1 MAALPVFLISL
12 GGTFI
17 RYTTKLAAESAAK
30 RYGAKLVSEAATKG
44 KKFINASSKKALK
57 LFKEATETAKPKPK
71 PKAKPKPKTLKGPA
85 SPKAKPKAKPLKG
98 PAATRPVAKKSPSKL
113 DTSKSP
119 TKPKVTPKKSLKDK
133 AGGSVAAGTVLTL
146 ASLPFTVKKDKSV
159 KAENT
164 SAKTDSGAKNYRP
177 GTVPKSKGPTS
188 RPKIDYNVGITA
200 GQKKGVQGVSFKTA
214 FRHFRNKG
222 DKTFKWNGTTYTT
235 KLEEK
240 KREK

>member
-1 MAALPVFLISL
+1 MMALPVFLISL
-12 GGTFI
+12 GGSFI
-17 RYTTKLAAESAAK
+17 RYTTKLAAQSAAK
-30 RYGAKLVSEAATKG
+30 RYKGAKLVSEAATKG
-44 KKFINASSKKALK
+44 KKFIDASSKKALK
-57 LFKEATETAKPKPK
+57 LFKEATETVKPKPK

-85 SPKAKPKAKPLKG
+85 SPKAKPKANPLKG

-119 TKPKVTPKKSLKDK
+119 TKPKVTPKKSFKDR
-133 AGGSVAAGTVLTL
+133 AVGSVAAGTVLTL

-159 KAENT
+159 KA
-164 SAKTDSGAKNYRP
+164 DSGAKNYRQ
-177 GTVPKSKGPTS
+177 GTVPKSKEPTS

-200 GQKKGVQGVSFKTA
+200 GQKKGVQGVPFRVA